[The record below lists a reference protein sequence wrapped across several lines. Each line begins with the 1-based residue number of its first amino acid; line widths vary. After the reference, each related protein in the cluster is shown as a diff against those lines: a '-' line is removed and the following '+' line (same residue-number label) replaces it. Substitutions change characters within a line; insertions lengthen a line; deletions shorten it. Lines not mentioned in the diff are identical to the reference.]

1 MGLEQ
6 FKNPKVTILYNDI
19 DKTNAIHFTNIQID
33 DFESDEADTLNIT
46 TLWSNAKPR
55 ENDNIKIFVDGYF
68 LGSFTITTI
77 KYNYLISIE
86 IEAISANYFK
96 DFRQKKNR
104 TFFNKSYFEILTQIA
119 KENGYNL
126 KIDFERMDEVGDLEQ
141 YDLSDCAFCKKIAD
155 DLEITFCVKNDTLI
169 FIDKDKQSNRVEYFL
184 NEDDIF
190 NLSYQI
196 NHSKVFNSCEIK
208 WFDTKKNKSVTSKVG
223 KGTPVLKFS
232 DFARDK
238 HEALK
243 KASARLKRQ
252 KNSILAGSVT
262 AISKPFFAG
271 GYLTLNL
278 NNEPYK
284 LKALISKITH
294 KISTSWTCEIEFT

>member
-6 FKNPKVTILYNDI
+6 FKNPKVMILYNDV
-19 DKTNAIHFTNIQID
+19 DKTDAIHYTDIQIN
-33 DFESDEADTLNIT
+33 DFESDEADTLSIT
-46 TLWSNAKPR
+46 MLWNNAKPR

-77 KYNYLISIE
+77 KYNYLISFE

-104 TFFNKSYFEILTQIA
+104 TFFNKSYKGILTQIA
-119 KENGYNL
+119 KENGYKL
-126 KIDFERMDEVGDLEQ
+126 KIDFKRMDEVGDLEQ

-169 FIDKDKQSNRVEYFL
+169 FIDKDKQTKRTEYFL
-184 NEDDIF
+184 NEDEIF
-190 NLSYQI
+190 YLSYQI

-208 WFDTKKNKSVTSKVG
+208 WFDTKKNKSVVSKVG

-238 HEALK
+238 NEALK

-252 KNSILAGSVT
+252 NNNVLVGSVT
-262 AISKPFFAG
+262 AINKPFFAG
-271 GYLTLNL
+271 GYININL
-278 NNEPYK
+278 SNEPYK
-284 LKALISKITH
+284 LRALISKITH
-294 KISTSWTCEIEFT
+294 KISTSWICEIEFA